1 MKYNRGK
8 IAKIINCHKFEM
20 IDFYNAC
27 PFVFEGEFID
37 TRKREVVLWRSVG
50 VVWKWLGGSSLA
62 EAGKE
67 FHRDHANVIHSIKAV
82 INAYEGYGHPEIVD
96 NIELVKSK
104 MPMNYYSD
112 DDLWVNYAKNLV
124 RLDEL
129 YHKRVKLAQI

>member
-8 IAKIINCHKFEM
+8 IAKIIECQKFEM

-27 PFVFEGEFID
+27 PFVFEGDYID

-50 VVWKWLGGSSLA
+50 VVWKWLGGATLS
-62 EAGKE
+62 EAGRE

-96 NIELVKSK
+96 NIEKIKSCF
-104 MPMNYYSD
+104 PFNYYAD
-112 DDLWVNYAKNLV
+112 EDIWVNYAKNLV
-124 RLDEL
+124 RLDYL
-129 YHKRVKLAQI
+129 VGKML